1 MMRFKRRLAPQVT
14 MNMVPMIDVV
24 FQLVLFFMVST
35 TLILTPAIKL
45 ILPSSSTSEPLLMEK
60 LVITVV
66 SREEVY
72 LNKDR
77 FTLDGLNERLA
88 RLTAEEKKD
97 IQAVVLEGDRAIS
110 YSLLIEVL
118 DVLRDNGFKGVNMRT
133 RESPL

>member
-77 FTLDGLNERLA
+77 FTLDGLNERLV